1 MEIFM
6 LVYEHFSVEIP
17 MVADQSAETAAES
30 NRHGDGDGSGSDVS
44 RRTILAGVGMLL
56 FADRV
61 TGSVGARETDHEDRE
76 TPKLWYTQP
85 AEDWESEALP
95 LGNGRMGA
103 MVFGRTDTE
112 RIQLNEESL
121 WANENEDHNN
131 PGAADHLEDVRQA
144 LFDGNPN
151 EAESLTD
158 NQFMADPIDFR
169 PYQSLGNLYIEQGH
183 TDISDYRRE
192 LDLDAGVARVSYE
205 VGRTK
210 YEREAFI
217 SAPDD
222 VLVVQLSAR
231 GPDPVSATVSL
242 TREQDAET
250 SADGDDL
257 VLQGTVKDPNP
268 SVEFEGRLRAVPQ
281 TRWGSV
287 EVDGEQMYVEDAT
300 AVTLIFTAATDY
312 ELDYPE
318 YTSGENPSST
328 ANDRIAVASNK
339 PFERLRSAHVNDHR
353 RLFRRVSLDLGGT
366 ESEAIPTDERLE
378 AVQDGATDPRLTE
391 LYFQYGRY
399 LLMGSSRHPGTLL
412 ANLQGIWAEGMHPP
426 WRSDY
431 HLNINLQM
439 NYWPAHVCNLSETA
453 MPLIDWVDSL
463 REPGRRTAEI
473 HYDSDGFVVHHIS
486 DIFGFTPPGDGAEWG
501 MWPMGVTWLSRV
513 LWEHYAKTL
522 DKDALEE
529 QIYPIMKENAE
540 FLLDFLVKDDQG
552 RLVTNPSMSP
562 ENSYISPNGDPAVLA
577 VAPTMDI
584 QLIDTLYQ
592 QLTQAEDH
600 LNVSSDVT
608 DDLGEAV
615 DQLPSYQ
622 IGGDGTLQ
630 EWINDYEE
638 AEPGH
643 RHISHLFA
651 FHPGNQFTLRE
662 TPVLSQ
668 AVRNAL
674 ERRLEHGGGHTGWSR
689 AWLINQ
695 WARFEE
701 GELAHENLLALFRQ
715 STLPNLFDTHPP
727 FQIDGNFGG
736 TAGIAEMLLHD
747 HAGELRLL
755 PALPE
760 QWADGEV
767 TGLRAR
773 GGFEVD
779 MAWSDGRLDATTIHS
794 ATGGEC
800 RVRTHGVQL
809 SIEEVNRGSQ
819 PGVSR
824 PAEQVI
830 EFTTEPGQTISLE
843 ADPASVANLTIDS
856 SGIALDRNEGHVE
869 VTVPVRNTG
878 TAPSGNTVV
887 RLVNVSGEREPIG
900 DDLPV
905 PSLAVDETAEIVTEI
920 GSGEL
925 PVGGHQI
932 WAVVDPENTTSELEK
947 NDNVETVGTVSIGPA
962 IDLENGTVDRVDE
975 DGGAPGPF

>member
-1 MEIFM
+1 MEMFM
-6 LVYEHFSVEIP
+6 LVYEYFSVEIP
-17 MVADQSAETAAES
+17 MAADQSAETAAES

-56 FADRV
+56 FADRI
-61 TGSVGARETDHEDRE
+61 TGSVGARETDEFEDYDEEE

-103 MVFGRTDTE
+103 MVFGRTEEE

-121 WANENEDHNN
+121 WAGGHHEPDGNN
-131 PGAADHLEDVRQA
+131 PMAAEVLPDVREH
-144 LFDGNPN
+144 LLDGEHE
-151 EAESLTD
+151 EAEALI
-158 NQFMADPIDFR
+158 DPHIMGEPPDYETLVR
-169 PYQSLGNLYIEQGH
+169 PYQSFGDLFIDVGH
-183 TDISDYRRE
+183 TDVSEYHRE
-192 LDLDAGVARVSYE
+192 LDLDAGVSRVRYRN
-205 VGRTK
+205 GRTK
-210 YEREAFI
+210 YEREAFV

-222 VLVVQLSAR
+222 VLVVRLTAQ
-231 GPDPVSATVSL
+231 GPDSVSASVSL
-242 TREQDAET
+242 TRERDAET
-250 SADGDDL
+250 VADGDDL
-257 VLQGTVKDPNP
+257 VLRGQIQDDPSIDFEGP
-268 SVEFEGRLRAVPQ
+268 GLEFEGRLRAIPQ
-281 TRWGSV
+281 TTGTVSTNDDRM
-287 EVDGEQMYVEDAT
+287 EIEDRT
-300 AVTLIFTAATDY
+300 AVTLLFTGATSFRTETDPADAVESLLTEAATKSY
-312 ELDYPE
+312 
-318 YTSGENPSST
+318 G
-328 ANDRIAVASNK
+328 
-339 PFERLRSAHVNDHR
+339 RLRDTHVTDHR
-353 RLFRRVSLDLGGT
+353 ALFRRVELELGGT
-366 ESEAIPTDERLE
+366 ETQIPTDERLD
-378 AVQDGATDPRLTE
+378 AVQDGDIDLTLTE

-399 LLMGSSRHPGTLL
+399 LLMGSSRPNGTLP
-412 ANLQGIWAEGMHPP
+412 ANLQGIWNEEMYPP
-426 WRSDY
+426 WQSDY
-431 HLNINLQM
+431 HMNVNLQM
-439 NYWPAHVCNLSETA
+439 NYWPADACNLSECVSPLVNWFDAQRESGRKTA
-453 MPLIDWVDSL
+453 
-463 REPGRRTAEI
+463 AI
-473 HYDSDGFVVHHIS
+473 HYESDGFVDHVSS
-486 DIFGFTPPGDGAEWG
+486 DIWGSTPPEGWFGAV
-501 MWPMGVTWLSRV
+501 WPMGAVWQCRA
-513 LWEHYAKTL
+513 LWEHYAKTGDRAFL
-522 DKDALEE
+522 REE
-529 QIYPIMKENAE
+529 GYPIMKDAAR
-540 FLLDFLVKDDQG
+540 FVLDFLIEDDHG
-552 RLVTNPSMSP
+552 RLVTAPSNSP
-562 ENSYISPNGDPAVLA
+562 ENSFINDNGYTALYD
-577 VAPTMDI
+577 VAPTMDV
-584 QLIDTLYQ
+584 QLIHSLFNNCMESADILG
-592 QLTQAEDH
+592 L
-600 LNVSSDVT
+600 
-608 DDLGEAV
+608 DDSFSEELSEAV
-615 DQLPSYQ
+615 ARLPSYQ

-701 GELAHENLLALFRQ
+701 GELAHENLLALFGQ

-736 TAGIAEMLLHD
+736 AAGIVEMLLHD
-747 HAGELRLL
+747 HAGELSLL

-830 EFTTEPGQTISLE
+830 EFTTEPGQTLSLE

-878 TAPSGNTVV
+878 TAPSGDTVV
-887 RLVNVSGEREPIG
+887 RLVNVSDEREPIG

-905 PSLAVDETAEIVTEI
+905 PSLAVDETVEIVTEI

-925 PVGGHQI
+925 PVGDHQI
-932 WAVVDPENTTSELEK
+932 WAVVDPENTASELEK
-947 NDNVETVGTVSIGPA
+947 NDNVETVGTVSIGP
-962 IDLENGTVDRVDE
+962 D
-975 DGGAPGPF
+975 